1 MDVERQSLPPVMYTK
16 EQNGLGIM
24 ESDRLATEGHTITDW
39 LQKPITFT
47 EMWGVSILCA
57 IPLFLAINW

>member
-1 MDVERQSLPPVMYTK
+1 MKKD
-16 EQNGLGIM
+16 I
-24 ESDRLATEGHTITDW
+24 ITDW

-57 IPLFLAINW
+57 IPLFLVINW